1 MSPSVSWKRR
11 LLSVAFWSI
20 ISAAFIGPG
29 TVTTAGKAGAAHGL
43 DLLWALLFSILA
55 TIVLQEAAA
64 RITLASDRSL
74 GEIISLQFANARWL
88 RIALFLAVAFGC
100 AAYQAGNLLG
110 ALSGLELLGDIH
122 YYGAILLLGSIAF
135 MLLWWGNIR
144 HISTFLALIVAGMGL
159 TFFWVALQSPV
170 SLQEV
175 VTHSFQVQFPKGSSL
190 LIIGLIGTTIVPYNL
205 FLASGI
211 SHSQSLGE
219 MRWGL
224 ITSIL
229 LGGIISAAVVVVGTE
244 ITGTFSFP
252 ALATALSERLGSWG
266 GTFFGLGLF
275 VAGLSSA
282 ITAPLAASIAAQTLL
297 GNRMTPA
304 WKSTGR
310 YYRATWMVVL
320 GIGLLFGILNVKPIP
335 AIILAQALNGLLL
348 PVVAAFLFLA
358 INNRKLLG
366 KQVNGRFAN
375 LLLLL
380 IVGVATFL
388 GTHHLLS
395 ALQKVVPDL
404 ISITLSTWIKGV
416 VSLLLLLALAT
427 RISWKSTKKS

>member
-88 RIALFLAVAFGC
+88 RMALFLAVAFGC

-244 ITGTFSFP
+244 VSGIFSFP
-252 ALATALSERLGSWG
+252 ALADRFIRTTGFLGRDLLRT
-266 GTFFGLGLF
+266 GTFRCRIEFGDYG
-275 VAGLSSA
+275 
-282 ITAPLAASIAAQTLL
+282 AARRSHC
-297 GNRMTPA
+297 R
-304 WKSTGR
+304 
-310 YYRATWMVVL
+310 
-320 GIGLLFGILNVKPIP
+320 
-335 AIILAQALNGLLL
+335 
-348 PVVAAFLFLA
+348 
-358 INNRKLLG
+358 
-366 KQVNGRFAN
+366 
-375 LLLLL
+375 
-380 IVGVATFL
+380 
-388 GTHHLLS
+388 
-395 ALQKVVPDL
+395 PDL
-404 ISITLSTWIKGV
+404 IGKSHDS
-416 VSLLLLLALAT
+416 SLEIHRPILPSHLDGRPGDWFTFRHFECKTHPGHHPGAGAERLT
-427 RISWKSTKKS
+427 PPRGRRFSFSGDQ